1 MTNVVTVRYK
11 KVHTQG
17 LFCAIITLMEKYPKI
32 LIVDDDAEIRSL
44 LKSYLHKNQYRTDS
58 AADGREMFQQL
69 QQQPFDLIVL
79 DLMMPGDDGLTLCR
93 KLRAQSTIPI
103 IMLTAKGDEMDRI
116 IGLEMGADDYL
127 PKPFNP
133 RELLARI
140 KTVLRRANADQQHAD
155 TSGFSFN
162 GWQLNTTNHQ
172 LTAPDNEVI
181 AISHSEYSLL
191 KIFLENAGRILS
203 RDQLLDLTKGRS
215 AGPFDRAIDVQ
226 VGRLRK
232 QLKDTA
238 AEPAM
243 IKTARGEGYIFI
255 AHVKRG
261 DV

>member
-1 MTNVVTVRYK
+1 
-11 KVHTQG
+11 
-17 LFCAIITLMEKYPKI
+17 MEILPKI

-44 LKSYLHKNQYRTDS
+44 LKTYLQQNQYRVNS
-58 AADGREMFQQL
+58 AADGREMFQLL
-69 QQQPFDLIVL
+69 QQQIYDLIVL

-93 KLRAQSTIPI
+93 KLRAQSNIPI

-140 KTVLRRANADQQHAD
+140 KTVLRRTSADQQQAD
-155 TSGFSFN
+155 SAGFHFN
-162 GWQLNTTNHQ
+162 GWQLNTVNHQ
-172 LTAPDNEVI
+172 LTTPDGEVV

-232 QLKDTA
+232 QLNDTA
-238 AEPAM
+238 SEPSM

-255 AHVKRG
+255 ADVKRMEE
-261 DV
+261 